1 MEAGAAIV
9 TAESLLA
16 LTPIAIKSIPLDPLS
31 AVWSRILTS
40 AALGA
45 FLADSRQFK
54 MRELTSAASLG
65 ALNLAHIASSYESFR
80 HLPAGQAMSLL
91 YTYPLWNLI
100 LGAVVRM
107 EAIPSQTYFWMATAT
122 AGSVLLNV
130 DPGRTAT
137 PAISSVKPDRF
148 WGLGMGLLMALT
160 ESGMFTL
167 TKMIGWTDAAKLVWV
182 LNASAGIWLTLAT
195 LLGLVNFPPFLGFL
209 GFLGDGPQLR
219 PPPKNQKSQWITMEM
234 AALTAFHAVVLF
246 AGYWLRFYAIPR
258 LSTVTYSILS
268 YSGLLAAYFYGLM
281 FMGERPGWISAA
293 GAAIIVFSGLMIE
306 WA

>member
-107 EAIPSQTYFWMATAT
+107 EEIPSQTYFWMATAT

-137 PAISSVKPDRF
+137 PASTSVKPDRI

-160 ESGMFTL
+160 ESGMFTI
-167 TKMIGWTDAAKLVWV
+167 TKIIGWTDAAKLVWV

-209 GFLGDGPQLR
+209 GPQNR
-219 PPPKNQKSQWITMEM
+219 PQSQKSQGVTMEM
-234 AALTAFHAVVLF
+234 AALTAFHAFVLF

-268 YSGLLAAYFYGLM
+268 YSGLLAAYFYGM
-281 FMGERPGWISAA
+281 IFMGERPGWISAA

-306 WA
+306 WT

>member
-107 EAIPSQTYFWMATAT
+107 EEIPSQTYFWMAMAT

-137 PAISSVKPDRF
+137 PASTSAKPDKI

-160 ESGMFTL
+160 ESGMFTI
-167 TKMIGWTDAAKLVWV
+167 TKMIGWEDPAKSVWV
-182 LNASAGIWLTLAT
+182 LNASAGLWLTLAT
-195 LLGLVNFPPFLGFL
+195 LLGLVNFPAFLGFL
-209 GFLGDGPQLR
+209 DFLG
-219 PPPKNQKSQWITMEM
+219 PPPPLIRKSQGKGITLEM
-234 AALTAFHAVVLF
+234 TALTAFHAIVLF

-281 FMGERPGWISAA
+281 FMGERPGWISVA

-306 WA
+306 WT